1 MLNWSRA
8 VYEQRI
14 KTGKLQLSACP
25 KCYWFVM
32 CGIWISSGG
41 SHFEGSNFLWLPTV
55 HWCIDVYCKDVTA
68 GVCLHPPSNK
78 NKNTHLHF
86 WQSSLIHALQCPSV
100 PGEIDLNP
108 EVGILTLTFNVDIEV
123 TWVALS
129 ATLFFFTWA
138 ACCCLCLLQIEY
150 EYAIWLGM
158 ELEGWRN
165 SKVMGTEPPAG
176 FWCFFC
182 AKCCTCHAD
191 GKFDPNLA
199 QIKMI
204 KHCRSSICKR
214 VDVFELHA

>member
-100 PGEIDLNP
+100 PFSARRNRLESGSWNTYLDLQCRHRGHLGRT
-108 EVGILTLTFNVDIEV
+108 ECDAVFFYVGSLL
-123 TWVALS
+123 
-129 ATLFFFTWA
+129 LFVFAANWIWICDMVGYGIGRLKEFEGHGHRTSCWFLMFF
-138 ACCCLCLLQIEY
+138 LC
-150 EYAIWLGM
+150 
-158 ELEGWRN
+158 
-165 SKVMGTEPPAG
+165 KVLYMSCRWQVRPQSGT
-176 FWCFFC
+176 
-182 AKCCTCHAD
+182 D
-191 GKFDPNLA
+191 QD
-199 QIKMI
+199 
-204 KHCRSSICKR
+204 
-214 VDVFELHA
+214 D